1 LFCKKQIGDQL
12 FQVELD
18 ITERIGKPEPV
29 GRVDGVKELLVAEE
43 GQMEIFN
50 DISRSRKEIEEESL
64 ETEKLFINKHKEILV
79 EVQERIDGVEKE
91 ERDIQ
96 EKWKEA
102 SKDIE
107 ESKKPIAESGAED
120 QQKEKLQTKL
130 EKLTAQKNAIEQ
142 KKQALLIERLTIEME
157 MSQERLMKLE
167 TIIDMALKVIFLF
180 LFECF
185 PLLPCY
191 LLLRVLSVYPANF
204 SFFPKLNEVL
214 NQYFVFFSLHSLKV
228 FSSFLFVN
236 IFAS

>member
-1 LFCKKQIGDQL
+1 MFVLHLLFPSFCYLQKLKQIGDQL

-29 GRVDGVKELLVAEE
+29 GRVDEIKELLVAEE

-64 ETEKLFINKHKEILV
+64 ETEKLFINKHEEILV

-130 EKLTAQKNAIEQ
+130 EKLY
-142 KKQALLIERLTIEME
+142 
-157 MSQERLMKLE
+157 
-167 TIIDMALKVIFLF
+167 
-180 LFECF
+180 
-185 PLLPCY
+185 Y
-191 LLLRVLSVYPANF
+191 L
-204 SFFPKLNEVL
+204 
-214 NQYFVFFSLHSLKV
+214 
-228 FSSFLFVN
+228 
-236 IFAS
+236 

>member
-1 LFCKKQIGDQL
+1 LNYSTLTIQ
-12 FQVELD
+12 
-18 ITERIGKPEPV
+18 ERIGKPEPV
-29 GRVDGVKELLVAEE
+29 GRVDEIKELLVAEE

-64 ETEKLFINKHKEILV
+64 ETEKLFINKHEEILV

-142 KKQALLIERLTIEME
+142 KKQALLIEQLTIEME
-157 MSQERLMKLE
+157 MNQ
-167 TIIDMALKVIFLF
+167 F
-180 LFECF
+180 
-185 PLLPCY
+185 
-191 LLLRVLSVYPANF
+191 LLLFY
-204 SFFPKLNEVL
+204 
-214 NQYFVFFSLHSLKV
+214 
-228 FSSFLFVN
+228 
-236 IFAS
+236 

>member
-1 LFCKKQIGDQL
+1 LGVAFHGGIVTYTFDSRMMEKEDAEQTSEEERKNLDEEKQRTAGEKLNEELIDLTLKLQDIGKQRKVANILNEESYQKLKQIGDQL

-142 KKQALLIERLTIEME
+142 KKQALLIERLTIE
-157 MSQERLMKLE
+157 
-167 TIIDMALKVIFLF
+167 I
-180 LFECF
+180 
-185 PLLPCY
+185 
-191 LLLRVLSVYPANF
+191 
-204 SFFPKLNEVL
+204 
-214 NQYFVFFSLHSLKV
+214 SL
-228 FSSFLFVN
+228 
-236 IFAS
+236 

>member
-1 LFCKKQIGDQL
+1 MEGNTQQQIVFFPPLMFVLHLLFPSFCYLQPLDPLGEKLNEELIDLTLKLQDIGKQRKVANILNEESYQKLKQIGDQL

-130 EKLTAQKNAIEQ
+130 EKLTAE
-142 KKQALLIERLTIEME
+142 
-157 MSQERLMKLE
+157 
-167 TIIDMALKVIFLF
+167 
-180 LFECF
+180 
-185 PLLPCY
+185 
-191 LLLRVLSVYPANF
+191 
-204 SFFPKLNEVL
+204 
-214 NQYFVFFSLHSLKV
+214 
-228 FSSFLFVN
+228 FSSSNSLFFLIITFRAISIIVSSF
-236 IFAS
+236 ISRS